1 MARVTLIPSR
11 SVALASKRQMTVVV
25 PTANAS
31 SKNASSLRFPPKRKP
46 LYLPTP
52 PIHIFAM
59 RGLCLPNVVGDHY
72 ILNRGNLL
80 FTGLTD
86 NRWGQCHMTQITR
99 RLMVTLCRLLG
110 HIKAAQ
116 STMIEVTHS
125 LPMPKIK

>member
-1 MARVTLIPSR
+1 MARVMLIPSR

-31 SKNASSLRFPPKRKP
+31 SKNASSPQFPLKRKP

-52 PIHIFAM
+52 LIHIFAIL
-59 RGLCLPNVVGDHY
+59 GLCHPNVVGDRY

-86 NRWGQCHMTQITR
+86 NRWGQCHMTLITR

-116 STMIEVTHS
+116 STMIEATHS
-125 LPMPKIK
+125 LPMLKIK